1 MEREAF
7 EPISISTPESFLFRQ
22 TRYELYALGRQAW
35 GFSVDGVVIAN
46 GVKQS
51 RINGHIRSW
60 EDGILP
66 ALALPPASRCV
77 THYVANFFKLTT
89 TTGQFGVLPQCPC
102 FDVLS
107 QRSVRFLKIAVR
119 NRRIFNQR
127 HLSIK
132 QTSLGAF
139 TLLRLHLNHRFWDV
153 TVSNK
158 KVKALSAV
166 ISISVLLVESAP
178 LGPPKFLI

>member
-66 ALALPPASRCV
+66 ALALPPASRCSV
-77 THYVANFFKLTT
+77 RCFTENFFFTT
-89 TTGQFGVLPQCPC
+89 ATAQFGVLPQWA
-102 FDVLS
+102 F
-107 QRSVRFLKIAVR
+107 RSIHAPPACSSSFSETHT
-119 NRRIFNQR
+119 RRPENQK
-127 HLSIK
+127 HLYLINNHWEP
-132 QTSLGAF
+132 
-139 TLLRLHLNHRFWDV
+139 LLRFCFKDIR
-153 TVSNK
+153 
-158 KVKALSAV
+158 
-166 ISISVLLVESAP
+166 P
-178 LGPPKFLI
+178 